1 MNTVNKFQLRKE
13 LFDYLK
19 AALPLVDV
27 VPEHPTGTGATKP
40 KLVIT
45 VIRDPGQNPD
55 WVTQNIS
62 NPEIQLTLYAPKEL
76 DLTKPNGLIYQ
87 VENLMRRYNPSWQ
100 YPNFHQIRNLYVG
113 FVQDYLLYSS
123 YLIYRFY
130 SGNDC

>member
-1 MNTVNKFQLRKE
+1 MNTVNKFQLRKDV
-13 LFDYLK
+13 FDYLK
-19 AALPLVDV
+19 TALPLVDV